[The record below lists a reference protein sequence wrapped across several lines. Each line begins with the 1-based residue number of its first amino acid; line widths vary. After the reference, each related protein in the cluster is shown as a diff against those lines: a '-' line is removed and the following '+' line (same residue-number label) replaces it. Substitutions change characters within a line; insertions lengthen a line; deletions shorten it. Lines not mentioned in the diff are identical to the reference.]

1 MREPST
7 EQLEQDR
14 NWLDAGEHWCDYLVN
29 LISDDA
35 LELELSKYKRKTAI
49 SVLGHISDA
58 LHHRIGQISEQLEA
72 RSNQAFD
79 RFVQKQRKQ

>member
-7 EQLEQDR
+7 EQLEQDSR
-14 NWLDAGEHWCDYLVN
+14 LLELARDDCEHLVN
-29 LISDDA
+29 MISDDA

-49 SVLGHISDA
+49 NVLEHISDVFS
-58 LHHRIGQISEQLEA
+58 HRETRINEQLEA
-72 RSNQAFD
+72 RSNEAFD